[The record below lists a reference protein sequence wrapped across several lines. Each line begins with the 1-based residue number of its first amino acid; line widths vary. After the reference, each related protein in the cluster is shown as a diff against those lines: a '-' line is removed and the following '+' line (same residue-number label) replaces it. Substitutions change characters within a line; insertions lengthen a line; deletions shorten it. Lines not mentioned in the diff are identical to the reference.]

1 MYNFESCLAD
11 LNSEVDRVMREDNMS
26 VFTIIIIV
34 I

>member
-26 VFTIIIIV
+26 VLLSL
-34 I
+34 